1 MSRQIPVG
9 HRLRRHRKEFGLT
22 QIALAE
28 AVGISPSYL
37 NLIEHNRRPIGG
49 GLLMHLAA
57 ALGLEPGALSGSE
70 EGRVLADLGEMT
82 TDSVFEE
89 TPLDPREFSPAIAT
103 TPAMVRAL
111 LALYRAYRS
120 SLDEVDILSE
130 RLSHDPFL
138 ADASH
143 SVLTRITAI
152 RTVAEIFYNYDD
164 LEVDQRAHFNQTLM
178 RESERLAES
187 ATEIFNFLERGAAGR
202 RAVNPAEEVD
212 DLLYD
217 NNNYFPE
224 LEERAEE
231 LRRVV
236 DPDGGLFLTDLILHL
251 EAQHGVHVERLPSEE
266 LPSRGQYWN
275 PERRIFQLSR
285 GLAITS
291 SRFLTARLVCR
302 LEAGQE
308 IEAVANRA
316 RLTTE
321 TARERAIEA
330 LVSYTA
336 AALLFPYET
345 FREAAQELRHDI
357 EMLQQ
362 QFAASWEQVCHRL
375 TTLRQPGREGVPF
388 HFLRTDIA
396 GNISKRFSASGL
408 QLPRYSGAC
417 PRWAVHE
424 AYLTPNRLVT
434 QYVRLPDNTTYLFVA
449 RAERRGGGG
458 YWAPQAVHSVM
469 IGCDTAFSKDIVYA
483 DGLPLHNP
491 DAAVPVGIGCRQ
503 CPRVDCLQRAYD
515 QAESSMEGTTT

>member
-1 MSRQIPVG
+1 MSRQVPVG
-9 HRLRRHRKEFGLT
+9 HRLRRHRKDLGLT
-22 QIALAE
+22 QMALAQ
-28 AVGISPSYL
+28 AIGISPSYL

-49 GLLMHLAA
+49 GLLIRLAE

-70 EGRVLADLGEMT
+70 DGRLLADLGEMT
-82 TDSVFEE
+82 ADPVFEE
-89 TPLDPREFSPAIAT
+89 APLDPKEFSSAIAT
-103 TPAMVRAL
+103 TPAMVRGL

-152 RTVAEIFYNYDD
+152 RTVAEIFHSYDD
-164 LEVDQRAHFNQTLM
+164 LEAEQRAHFNQTLM

-187 ATEIFNFLERGAAGR
+187 ATEIFNFLERGSAGR

-224 LEERAEE
+224 LEERAEG
-231 LRRVV
+231 LRISV
-236 DPDGGLFLTDLILHL
+236 DPEGGLFLTDLILHL
-251 EAQHGVHVERLPSEE
+251 EAQHGIHVERLPSEE
-266 LPSRGQYWN
+266 LPSRGYYWT

-285 GLAITS
+285 ALPITS
-291 SRFLTARLVCR
+291 SRFLAARLICR
-302 LEAGQE
+302 LEAAEE
-308 IEAVANRA
+308 IEAVVGRA
-316 RLTTE
+316 HLTSE
-321 TARERAIEA
+321 IARERAAEA
-330 LVSYTA
+330 LISYTA
-336 AALLFPYET
+336 AALLFPYEA
-345 FREAAQELRHDI
+345 FREAALELRHDI

-362 QFAASWEQVCHRL
+362 RFAASWEQVCHRL
-375 TTLRQPGREGVPF
+375 TTLRHPGREGVPF

-424 AYLTPNRLVT
+424 AYLTPDRLVT

-449 RAERRGGGG
+449 RAVRRGGGG

-483 DGLPLHNP
+483 DGLPLDNP

-515 QAESSMEGTTT
+515 QAEPGLEGGTT